1 MSNTLLEMS
10 VFWEL
15 SLVLSC
21 YFKLV
26 GRDAAGSLGEMLSTT
41 EKVWETMQ
49 VSAHTIL

>member
-1 MSNTLLEMS
+1 MSSTLLEMF

-26 GRDAAGSLGEMLSTT
+26 GRIAAGSLGEILSTM
-41 EKVWETMQ
+41 EEVWELMQ
-49 VSAHTIL
+49 GSAHTIL